1 MLHKSDIDRLRQLAA
16 FLKPLADLPE
26 TLEQAANVEQTVREA
41 IARRSHIMAEIDA
54 ATTQRH
60 EADRALDDRE
70 KRIAEREKHAKE
82 VAAAIEEKAITDAQ
96 ALVDSAQEKAAD
108 IRADADSYA
117 ERIQHDAAV
126 IDKSIAAKRAE
137 AATLEKRVADAKAYL
152 KKLKDE

>member
-1 MLHKSDIDRLRQLAA
+1 MNRADIDKLRTLAGL
-16 FLKPLADLPE
+16 LKPLADLPE
-26 TLEQAANVEQTVREA
+26 TLEQVANVEQTVREA

-60 EADRALDDRE
+60 EADRALDERE
-70 KRIAEREKHAKE
+70 KRIAEREKHARE
-82 VAAAIEEKAITDAQ
+82 QAASIEEKAVADSQLLI
-96 ALVDSAQEKAAD
+96 DSAQESAAK
-108 IRADADSYA
+108 IRTDAEAYA

-137 AATLEKRVADAKAYL
+137 VATLEKRVADAKAYL

>member
-26 TLEQAANVEQTVREA
+26 TLEQVASVEQTVREA

-60 EADRALDDRE
+60 EADRALDERE
-70 KRIAEREKHAKE
+70 KRIADREKHARE
-82 VAAAIEEKAITDAQ
+82 QAAVIEEKAVTESQI
-96 ALVDSAQEKAAD
+96 LIDSAQDAAAK
-108 IRADADSYA
+108 IRSDAETYAD
-117 ERIQHDAAV
+117 RIKHDAAV

-137 AATLEKRVADAKAYL
+137 VASLEKRVTDAKAYL